1 MPIARMPRP
10 ALPLLRSCW
19 RLLALAVAFVAHS
32 PTARSMDLIQ
42 VYEAARTQDLTLR
55 AARATEAAARERQAQ
70 ARAQLLPSL
79 SLSVGRSRN
88 DLTRTQT
95 DEFTQE
101 APGERYLSYNQ
112 TLQLRQPL
120 FRKPLFAALA
130 QARYVGLEAAATL
143 ERERQALLV
152 RVTGAYLEVSLAQ
165 EQVELVRAQ
174 QAAMQTQLAASRKAF
189 ATGFGTRTDIDEAQ
203 ARLDMGKA
211 RALEASQQLAL
222 VHRQL
227 EILINQP
234 AGELAPLDPA
244 KLVLRLPEP
253 ASLEAWIALAE
264 GHSPE
269 LRALT
274 AGREAA
280 RLELEKAEAGHYPTL
295 DVLAQITRSASES
308 VTSPG
313 TGYSNRMIGVQL
325 NLPLYAGGQV
335 SSLARQAMAE
345 QSRAE
350 ALLELARRE
359 LAVQLHREFRG
370 VTEGILKVRALE
382 QALKSAEQ
390 LVLSSQRSWQ
400 AGSRTVVDIFNA
412 QEQSQLVRRDLAQ
425 ARAQQLMSRV
435 RLVVLSG
442 QDGAQ
447 MLAEL
452 NGWLMPP

>member
-1 MPIARMPRP
+1 MSIARMPRP

-19 RLLALAVAFVAHS
+19 RLLALAVAFVAYS

-234 AGELAPLDPA
+234 AGELARLDPA
-244 KLVLRLPEP
+244 KLVLRLPDP

-280 RLELEKAEAGHYPTL
+280 RLEFEKAEAGHYPTL

>member
-1 MPIARMPRP
+1 MPIALVTMPARS
-10 ALPLLRSCW
+10 ALRSYW
-19 RLLALAVAFVAHS
+19 RPLALAVACLAGS
-32 PTARSMDLIQ
+32 PLARSMDLLQI
-42 VYEAARTQDLTLR
+42 YEAARTQDLTLR

-95 DEFTQE
+95 DEFAQE

-120 FRKPLFAALA
+120 YRKPLLAALA
-130 QARYVGLEAAATL
+130 QARHVGLEAAATL
-143 ERERQALLV
+143 ERERQELLV
-152 RVTGAYLEVSLAQ
+152 RVTGAYLEVLLAQ
-165 EQVELVRAQ
+165 DQGDLVRAQ

-203 ARLDMGKA
+203 ARLDMGQA

-222 VHRQL
+222 VQRQL

-234 AGELAPLDPA
+234 AGVLARLDPA
-244 KLVLRLPEP
+244 KLALRLPEP
-253 ASLEAWIALAE
+253 ASLEAWIALAQ

-269 LRALT
+269 LQALT
-274 AGREAA
+274 ARREVA

-295 DVLAQITRSASES
+295 DVLAQITRSGSES

-335 SSLARQAMAE
+335 SSLARQALAE
-345 QSRAE
+345 QLRAE

-412 QEQSQLVRRDLAQ
+412 QEQAQLVRRDLAQ
-425 ARAQQLMSRV
+425 ARAQQLMARV
-435 RLVVLSG
+435 RLVVLAG

-452 NGWLMPP
+452 NGWLTPP